1 MNGDFKDS
9 KNEFAKW
16 TSIAVLLLSMIVST
30 CITAKL
36 DMPFLTFVT
45 APVTVGL
52 TLLVS
57 ELLSKGR
64 FSADEKS
71 VVFQIGFQKYEYS
84 YKNIIN
90 IRTKTVF
97 TNGRYGKIPH
107 IEIALSFRNGSIM
120 RFCDTVPSYECDTI
134 ESFKKF
140 QKEHQFTELADYI
153 KSKL

>member
-1 MNGDFKDS
+1 MNGDFKDG

-16 TSIAVLLLSMIVST
+16 VPAVVLLLSMIVSA

-36 DMPFLTFVT
+36 DMPVLTLVT

-57 ELLSKGR
+57 ELFAKGR

-71 VVFQIGFQKYEYS
+71 VVFQMGFQKYEYS

-90 IRTKTVF
+90 VRTKTVF
-97 TNGRYGKIPH
+97 TNGRDGKIPH
-107 IEIALSFRNGSIM
+107 IEIALSFRNGSIA
-120 RFCDTVPSYECDTI
+120 RFCDTVSKYEYDTI
-134 ESFKKF
+134 ECLKKL
-140 QKEHQFTELADYI
+140 QAEHDFTKLADYI

>member
-1 MNGDFKDS
+1 MNGDFKDG

-16 TSIAVLLLSMIVST
+16 ASIAVLLLSFIVSA
-30 CITAKL
+30 CIIVKL
-36 DMPFLTFVT
+36 NMPVLHFVT

-57 ELLSKGR
+57 ERLAKGR

-71 VVFQIGFQKYEYS
+71 VVFQVGFQKYEYS

-90 IRTKTVF
+90 VRTKTVF
-97 TNGRYGKIPH
+97 TNGRYGKILH
-107 IEIALSFRNGSIM
+107 IEIALSFRNGSIV
-120 RFCDTVPSYECDTI
+120 RFCDTVSQYEYDTM
-134 ESFKKF
+134 EDLKEL
-140 QKEHQFTELADYI
+140 QEEHQFTELADYI